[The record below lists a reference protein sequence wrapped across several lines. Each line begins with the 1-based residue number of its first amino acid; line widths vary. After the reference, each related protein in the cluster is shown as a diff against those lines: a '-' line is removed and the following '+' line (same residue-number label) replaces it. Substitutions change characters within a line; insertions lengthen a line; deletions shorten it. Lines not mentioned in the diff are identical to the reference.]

1 MTLAEQVDS
10 ALQADAPA
18 DTPRIDR
25 RWAPRLRLRLV
36 LPPLLAVVGLVA
48 IWYGV
53 TASGLV
59 GPLILPTPDSVV
71 SSVGSEW
78 PAIAHNLWV
87 TVEATIEGFV
97 IGNLAAIVLAIV
109 FVHCRP
115 IERALF
121 PIAMVAQVI
130 PIVVVIPV
138 LDLWLGHEQAPSV
151 TIAALF
157 AFFPTLVYMDQGLRS
172 ADAEAGELLY
182 TLSATWWQRLWLIRF
197 PASLPFLFEALH
209 LAVFDCVAGVLI
221 AEWVGSNRGL
231 GYLMSYT
238 ASNYLVPELWV
249 VVIAVVIMS
258 LFGAQVNRSV
268 ERRVMRWPGAVE
280 QEIQR

>member
-1 MTLAEQVDS
+1 MTMSEHFESPSPLEVVAETPGAS
-10 ALQADAPA
+10 RPWTAP
-18 DTPRIDR
+18 
-25 RWAPRLRLRLV
+25 LRPRLV
-36 LPPLLAVVGLVA
+36 LPPLLAVAGLLV
-48 IWYGV
+48 IWYAV

-59 GPLILPTPDSVV
+59 GPLILPTPGAVASA
-71 SSVGSEW
+71 VGSEW
-78 PAIAHNLWV
+78 PAISQNIWV

-97 IGNLAAIVLAIV
+97 IGNLTALVFAVI

-115 IERALF
+115 VERALF

-182 TLSATWWQRLWLIRF
+182 TLSANWWQRLWLIRF

-209 LAVFDCVAGVLI
+209 LAVFSCVSGALI
-221 AEWVGSNRGL
+221 AEWVGSNMGL
-231 GYLMSYT
+231 GYLMAYT

-249 VVIAVVIMS
+249 VIIAVVLIS
-258 LFGAQVNRSV
+258 LFGAGVNRSV

-280 QEIQR
+280 QEIQQ